1 MQYRFHSREI
11 TAAECDLIYFL
22 PQIYCL
28 TLVEDKGDA
37 TGFSVE
43 LPDRVITLT
52 HRGGDMDLEKPKGR
66 QSGKINRPPSGC
78 PRSAPHL

>member
-1 MQYRFHSREI
+1 M
-11 TAAECDLIYFL
+11 L
-22 PQIYCL
+22 QIYCL

-37 TGFSVE
+37 TGFSLE

-66 QSGKINRPPSGC
+66 QSGKIRFIADYRGM
-78 PRSAPHL
+78 RRGF